1 LKSKHKYDSKSK
13 AEIVTCSPE
22 ADGKGPSTLPT
33 TVASLLKSVC
43 MAGIGCDVVGDYRAH
58 IAGVIAPCDLKA
70 VGIKP
75 DELVVVSIQAAVDI
89 TVCDVDGARR
99 ADREGIRH
107 RVVKGRVCTRDVVE
121 GNVEGPGGGKDV
133 SNRRTL

>member
-1 LKSKHKYDSKSK
+1 M
-13 AEIVTCSPE
+13 
-22 ADGKGPSTLPT
+22 AD
-33 TVASLLKSVC
+33 
-43 MAGIGCDVVGDYRAH
+43 IGCVGIVDYSAA
-58 IAGVIAPCDLKA
+58 IAGLVGPCDFLP
-70 VGIKP
+70 VGIQP

-89 TVCDVDGARR
+89 TVSDVDGARR

-121 GNVEGPGGGKDV
+121 GDVEGRGGGKDV